1 VLLSSGNAP
10 CSDRRVFADDVKVVT
25 SDGGAYAPGMCVIV
39 YLVVRGVAF
48 LVSRLSERWGRK
60 PPCDRDDEWVLVA

>member
-1 VLLSSGNAP
+1 LSRQTAGLTLA
-10 CSDRRVFADDVKVVT
+10 
-25 SDGGAYAPGMCVIV
+25 GMCVIV

-60 PPCDRDDEWVLVA
+60 PPRDARDDEWVLVA